1 MLVIHKHWN
10 TYLFSFFNQ
19 VIIWSY
25 CGGNLPLPGGIIGG
39 GSGSDGGGGGIMDNM
54 GMRPRFDPYG
64 PPGGPTESR
73 GRGPNYPGRG
83 GDGRLGRGGFG
94 RGGRGRGGGFPP
106 PGGFGTPNND
116 HMTPPGGDYF
126 S

>member
-1 MLVIHKHWN
+1 VEHLH
-10 TYLFSFFNQ
+10 FSFFNQ

-39 GSGSDGGGGGIMDNM
+39 GSGSDGGGGGLMDNM

-106 PGGFGTPNND
+106 PG
-116 HMTPPGGDYF
+116 
-126 S
+126 